1 MPAAESRRARN
12 MSRWRPVPILLAAL
26 AVAVAGCAPGVPS
39 QSSAPSPRSS
49 VPPKRILAAIQSNP
63 PTLSSNQVG
72 AGSGTLQGGDGLE
85 DLANGG
91 MSVLNNQGGVEPQLA
106 EAVPSVEN
114 GLWKLL
120 PDGRMETT
128 WRIRE
133 GAQWHDG
140 TPFTAD
146 DLLFS
151 IKLGQDKDLPFFA
164 HAGFESLDRAEARD
178 SRTIVVTWKRL
189 YIQAHRL
196 FTRQFG
202 SIRPEH
208 VFQPTYEQNKEAVAT
223 LTYWNE
229 DFVGIGPYRVR
240 QW

>member
-1 MPAAESRRARN
+1 MALWRAAT
-12 MSRWRPVPILLAAL
+12 VVAAL
-26 AVAVAGCAPGVPS
+26 VVAVGCAPVATPQTTATNP
-39 QSSAPSPRSS
+39 QSSSS
-49 VPPKRILAAIQSNP
+49 AAPKRILAAIQSNP

-114 GLWKLL
+114 GLWKVL

-140 TPFTAD
+140 TPFTAG

-151 IKLGQDKDLPFFA
+151 IKLGQDKDLR
-164 HAGFESLDRAEARD
+164 S
-178 SRTIVVTWKRL
+178 SRTLASRASTARKRVIL
-189 YIQAHRL
+189 EPSSSPGSGCTSRPTGSLPASSARSDL
-196 FTRQFG
+196 STCSTRRT
-202 SIRPEH
+202 SR
-208 VFQPTYEQNKEAVAT
+208 TRKRC
-223 LTYWNE
+223 L
-229 DFVGIGPYRVR
+229 R
-240 QW
+240 